1 MKQIKG
7 LLSLATIIGMIVVS
21 GCTKDVY
28 DSSKTPDTTPT
39 DNPLGEGFSAPS
51 DFSWSMVNTV
61 NLNVEVKDEFSGQYG
76 YLIEV
81 FTTNPLSDASATPIA
96 AGVAQ
101 QSTGYIYNTAEIDAT
116 TVERLFI
123 RQTDPKQRKEV
134 YEYAVPENGGA
145 LSCKLYY
152 TGSSSTKALST
163 RAFTGSTSAYDAA
176 RANGVIELADQSY
189 TDVAPTIPTVP
200 SQSDAPVNQYNPNT
214 YANGAKILIPSG
226 TTSTTQYQMQSGV
239 GTIFVKGTW
248 ETNNLYSNFNIYVL
262 NGGKLIVNGITVAS
276 VGKLIVEEG
285 GTLECKNTVG
295 FKNIECYV
303 GGTLSGN
310 SVTFESTANLT
321 IGPNGS
327 VITSGT
333 FAPCGVTKNFGTITA
348 NQISCNQGTPSIFNA
363 GTITTAG
370 EFFIN
375 RTNFINHG
383 TATAGTWL
391 RMNSTNQVLNKGTIS
406 ATNINN
412 TSSTIANYGDFL
424 FNETSG
430 QFTFNNSHNAVII
443 NHDGGTIKGYDWNG
457 GLSFYNDGFIEVYKY
472 NSCTLIIKN
481 KFVFANV
488 TLDKGSITG
497 GKPDDINATNDAS
510 LWKPVPLLETS
521 NPVTFILK
529 NGSMIKA
536 TKLLIKN
543 SPNLFDGQSGDI
555 SGMQVDNITLD
566 GAAGGNTTFNG
577 NLVFSNPTITNNA
590 HGNIITQ
597 NGVSMVGSFDESKYT
612 IATCGGYYAPG
623 NPGNPTPSDPTF
635 PITIG
640 DATNYTYAF
649 EDRWPS
655 YGDFDLNDIVL
666 SLKDKSAEIYG
677 NGSLKSVQFQIS
689 LDAVGA
695 SKMLGVG
702 IRFLSLPANT
712 NLKTFTVNGNDVS
725 FESGQSMPTL
735 ILFSDAHKEF
745 GFTDSRPF
753 INTYQNSS
761 TNKASKTYNV
771 VLTFNSG
778 STVPSSVFNVAN
790 LDMFI
795 ITEAATT
802 STKRTEVHIAG
813 YAPTDLANTSMFK
826 AGNDDSSTGHY
837 YLSNENLAWG
847 IIIPGDFAWPLETK
861 KVTDVYS
868 LFKSWVSSGGA
879 ENREW
884 YTTHNNEVYTN
895 Q

>member
-1 MKQIKG
+1 
-7 LLSLATIIGMIVVS
+7 
-21 GCTKDVY
+21 
-28 DSSKTPDTTPT
+28 
-39 DNPLGEGFSAPS
+39 
-51 DFSWSMVNTV
+51 
-61 NLNVEVKDEFSGQYG
+61 
-76 YLIEV
+76 
-81 FTTNPLSDASATPIA
+81 
-96 AGVAQ
+96 
-101 QSTGYIYNTAEIDAT
+101 
-116 TVERLFI
+116 
-123 RQTDPKQRKEV
+123 
-134 YEYAVPENGGA
+134 
-145 LSCKLYY
+145 
-152 TGSSSTKALST
+152 
-163 RAFTGSTSAYDAA
+163 
-176 RANGVIELADQSY
+176 
-189 TDVAPTIPTVP
+189 
-200 SQSDAPVNQYNPNT
+200 
-214 YANGAKILIPSG
+214 
-226 TTSTTQYQMQSGV
+226 
-239 GTIFVKGTW
+239 
-248 ETNNLYSNFNIYVL
+248 
-262 NGGKLIVNGITVAS
+262 
-276 VGKLIVEEG
+276 
-285 GTLECKNTVG
+285 
-295 FKNIECYV
+295 
-303 GGTLSGN
+303 LSGN

-321 IGPNGS
+321 IGTNGS

-424 FNETSG
+424 FNETNG
-430 QFTFNNSHNAVII
+430 QLTFNNSSSSAIII
-443 NHDGGTIKGYDWNG
+443 NHDGATIKGYNWSG
-457 GLSFYNDGFIEVYKY
+457 GLSFYNDGFIEVYNCENTSTDLLY

-481 KFVFANV
+481 KFVFAKV

-536 TKLLIKN
+536 TKLFIKN

-623 NPGNPTPSDPTF
+623 NPGNPTPSNPTF
-635 PITIG
+635 PITVG

-666 SLKDKSAEIYG
+666 SVKNKSAETYG

-702 IRFLSLPANT
+702 IRFLNLPANT
-712 NLKTFTVNGNDVS
+712 NLKTFTVNGNNAS
-725 FESGQSMPTL
+725 FESGQTMPTL
-735 ILFSDAHKEF
+735 ILFTDAHKEF

-761 TNKASKTYNV
+761 TNKASKAYNV

-778 STVPSSVFNVAN
+778 STVSSSVFNVAN

-802 STKRTEVHIAG
+802 STKRMEVHMAG

-826 AGNDDSSTGHY
+826 SGNDDSSAGHY

-847 IIIPGDFAWPLETK
+847 VIIPGDFAWPLETK